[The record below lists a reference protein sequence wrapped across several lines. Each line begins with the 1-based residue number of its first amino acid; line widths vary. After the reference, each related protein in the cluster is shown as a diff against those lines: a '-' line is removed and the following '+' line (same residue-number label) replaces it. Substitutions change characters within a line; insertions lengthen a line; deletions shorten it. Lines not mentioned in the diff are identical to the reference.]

1 MFESHRGA
9 NQDVVPESPHEV
21 EKAAHVEVEDRA
33 KARIISTDVFPDHP
47 VSSSSVLCGAFDVRH
62 PFVGRR
68 EF

>member
-9 NQDVVPESPHEV
+9 DQNVVPESPYKV
-21 EKAAHVEVEDRA
+21 EEAAHVQVEDRA
-33 KARIISTDVFPDHP
+33 KAGTVSTDVFSDHP
-47 VSSSSVLCGAFDVRH
+47 VSSSSVLCGAFDVRR